1 MDVLRAGSFCM
12 VLTSSLKFPSTPL
25 QHIRQERA
33 KHIEFEVCVSRR
45 TEPVR
50 RGISMELS
58 ADRIT
63 GLVNRTSRTVYQ
75 HGRLKAWVARR

>member
-1 MDVLRAGSFCM
+1 MDVFLAGSFCV
-12 VLTSSLKFPSTPL
+12 VLTSSLKFPSTTRT
-25 QHIRQERA
+25 RQERA
-33 KHIEFEVCVSRR
+33 KDIEFEVRVSPR